1 MEVILGKKAGFC
13 PGVRNT
19 VIKAKSNLAIKKK
32 IYCLGQ
38 LVHNPLVVEKLEKRG
53 MKIVDD
59 IHDVPNGS
67 SLIIRAHGI
76 PKDVYAE
83 IAKKNIDL
91 IDLTCPKV
99 LEIHKRVEDYAKRD
113 YYILLIAE
121 KNHPETIGTYSFAG
135 ENASIIEN
143 LEDINVAVEEIT
155 KKNIRNI
162 TVFAQTTFS
171 MENFDQYT
179 RIIKS
184 KIPKDSNIEINK
196 TICDSTKL
204 RQIETSEIAKQVE
217 LMIILGSKRS
227 SNTNKLY
234 DIAVKECR
242 NAMIVED
249 MQDLYL
255 NYIRRFKKVGVM
267 AGATTPQDMIDE
279 VLETLKNTETE
290 NYIYENCR

>member
-76 PKDVYAE
+76 PKDIYVE
-83 IAKKNIDL
+83 ITKKNIDL

-121 KNHPETIGTYSFAG
+121 KNHQETIGTYSFAG

-143 LEDINVAVEEIT
+143 LEDINIAVEKIT

-171 MENFDQYT
+171 MEKFDQYT
-179 RIIKS
+179 KIIKS

-217 LMIILGSKRS
+217 LMIILGIKKS

-242 NAMIVED
+242 NAMIVEN
-249 MQDLYL
+249 MKDLYL

-267 AGATTPQDMIDE
+267 AGASTPQDMIDD
-279 VLETLKNTETE
+279 VLDILKNTETE
-290 NYIYENCR
+290 GYMYENSR